1 MKNKFLAI
9 LLSALLLVTMVPFA
23 FASSA
28 DSAAEGIVQ
37 GANDAVVF
45 LQTLSPADMN
55 TVFNAFANNKIKTSD
70 ASEYGSYDRIIVCL
84 TESYTVPDTAASAT
98 LFDSFESNGT
108 KYYSNRSGSFWGNE
122 LAATEF
128 REVIVLTSFVTV
140 VDSDKVFSVSGT
152 TITKDNTKTAQT
164 YDYYTA
170 ENVFVNLPG
179 KSVYVAFCSDITLD
193 YVRFYMT
200 NANNVTPLFYLQYNN
215 ATFGQHCQITRNE
228 TDSTLT
234 AWPILMQGQQYGVT
248 YKSYADH
255 KNDST
260 APLEYKF
267 TEWTPNIPTYEP
279 LGDGDTQVIKVLGG
293 TWAYI
298 SLRNRGTYARN
309 LTYIRGQIDL
319 TLENVT
325 TLASGK
331 SSALMSHDVY
341 GVDSCINATIKNCT
355 FSKFAFFETC
365 LMDHTNKQLS
375 GKLSVTFEGTNTFNN
390 GINGVAQ
397 NGSYIAD
404 LTKAKLHV
412 ENNGTINLGSG
423 KSINGARD
431 YTTPINQ
438 SMFFNYGTVDTTALT
453 GFDTYPTNE
462 NGAIVY
468 WNTSVTTDSY
478 GLDSAHPTR
487 LLEKALHYLR
497 GTPEGHGTIK
507 MVGNC
512 WAASSTGAT
521 EIIFPVFPNNEVI
534 IEAEEGNDFLLVP
547 VYEVYMLRNN
557 IIFRNINFAQTGV
570 YKVFFAYDRNVT
582 FENCGYYKNNGGTGL
597 TNLPVKGDPT
607 DESKLILATSR
618 RKNANNDSVSNG
630 WVLNQT
636 ITITANDDGFALNKI
651 CAAYKSGLNLVP
663 GAGNYSYSPA
673 PGTEHG
679 DSSTGRTGNLNINL
693 GENVSVK
700 VIDAISNENN
710 SYNVNVTLPS
720 DLLTSG
726 KVQLKTEDA
735 APAAGVDT
743 AIYVPADKV
752 SDTSWLKTTT
762 TFSKQGEYGYSLR
775 AKNSAGNYAMR
786 AGFKVPTSELSNAVE
801 YGVLVKRS
809 ANGNPLVW
817 FEGNGG
823 VNATTKVGKSVVYL
837 PGVYDNR
844 KIETIESTEYSSFTA
859 PLVFSNLSPE
869 IAQNKYDFNPYVVY
883 QSTLKDNAGADLSAR
898 VYSYGSDTGVE
909 IKDVSLNDMISVV
922 KTNGNDSAKALAQEI
937 EAAING

>member
-28 DSAAEGIVQ
+28 DSADEGIVQ
-37 GANDAVVF
+37 GENDAVIFWSETFDSDFMSDDGV
-45 LQTLSPADMN
+45 N
-55 TVFNAFANNKIKTSD
+55 TVFNALLGNRIQLDETTSYPSD
-70 ASEYGSYDRIIVCL
+70 ASAKYDRIILCL
-84 TESYTVPDTAASAT
+84 TENLAFTTTDYAGTDLYTAT
-98 LFDSFESNGT
+98 TT
-108 KYYSNRSGSFWGNE
+108 KAGSFLGNE
-122 LAATEF
+122 LSKNSVKEL
-128 REVIVLTSFVTV
+128 IVLTSKVTV
-140 VDSDKVFSVSGT
+140 TDSDKVFSAVGT
-152 TITKDNTKTAQT
+152 VITKDDSKAEQL
-164 YDYYTA
+164 YDYFQDGNGVTA
-170 ENVFVNLPG
+170 NMQGTRFRAICCDMVF
-179 KSVYVAFCSDITLD
+179 D
-193 YVRFYMT
+193 YIRFIYSKGQ
-200 NANNVTPLFYLQYNN
+200 TPLFYMVYNN
-215 ATFGQHCQITRNE
+215 VTFGEHCYFGDAEAT
-228 TDSTLT
+228 TY
-234 AWPILMQGQQYGVT
+234 PILMEGLGFCTVDGSARY
-248 YKSYADH
+248 
-255 KNDST
+255 
-260 APLEYKF
+260 
-267 TEWTPNIPTYEP
+267 TEKGDLFATNAEQRVVIHGSENQKWT
-279 LGDGDTQVIKVLGG
+279 
-293 TWAYI
+293 YI
-298 SLRNRGTYARN
+298 SLRTRGNKADVSPGFNRGIIYLDMT
-309 LTYIRGQIDL
+309 
-319 TLENVT
+319 NVT
-325 TLASGK
+325 TVGTGMV
-331 SSALMSHDVY
+331 SSFMAHDVY
-341 GVDSCINATIKNCT
+341 GAA
-355 FSKFAFFETC
+355 SKIYVTMEGCQFQQLAFFQGPVVSRK
-365 LMDHTNKQLS
+365 DKDQQKS
-375 GKLSVTFEGTNTFNN
+375 GFLSVTMNGVNTFPN
-390 GINGVAQ
+390 GIVGLVAGQ
-397 NGSYIAD
+397 GQAGK
-404 LTKAKLHV
+404 LTLASAKLDV
-412 ENNGTINLGSG
+412 TNNGTIVLGDGKTISGAYGISGFPGTKYSVFNNLG
-423 KSINGARD
+423 
-431 YTTPINQ
+431 
-438 SMFFNYGTVDTTALT
+438 TALDAGT
-453 GFDTYPTNE
+453 LIDFNTFETNE

-468 WNTSVTTDSY
+468 WNTSVATANDSIGY
-478 GLDSAHPTR
+478 DADHPTR
-487 LLEKALHYLR
+487 GIENALRYLR

-512 WAASSTGAT
+512 WAASLTGGD
-521 EIIFPVFPNNEVI
+521 EIIFPMFPNNEVI

-547 VYEVYMLRNN
+547 VFNIFMLRNN
-557 IIFRNINFAQTGV
+557 IIFRNINFAQTGG

-582 FENCGYYKNNGGTGL
+582 FENCGYYKNNGGTAL

-607 DESKLILATSR
+607 NDSKLVLATSR

-663 GAGNYSYSPA
+663 GAENYSYSPA
-673 PGTEHG
+673 PGTEYG
-679 DSSTGRTGNLNINL
+679 DPSTGRTGNLNINL
-693 GENVSVK
+693 GENVAVK

-720 DLLTSG
+720 DLLASG

-837 PGVYDNR
+837 PDVYDNR

-859 PLVFSNLSPE
+859 PLVFSNLSTDT
-869 IAQNKYDFNPYVVY
+869 AQNKYDFNPYVVY
-883 QSTLKDNAGADLSAR
+883 QSTLKDNAGADLPAR

-937 EAAING
+937 ETAING